1 MNFPNDDSTQTG
13 IINVSYT
20 TPYSSITNPNILLN
34 DFKSGI
40 YNPSLDTIKFFTKP
54 MHLQLILINVYMGM
68 EPD

>member
-20 TPYSSITNPNILLN
+20 TPYSSVTNPNILFN

-40 YNPSLDTIKFFTKP
+40 YNP
-54 MHLQLILINVYMGM
+54 
-68 EPD
+68 